1 MRAGLAGALALLL
14 LTTLGPAFAARP
26 LLDRGQWDAY
36 FALFARDVYVPWK
49 PSAVRLDTY
58 SGAPVD
64 FAAYNV
70 DPAEV
75 IVAGQNRTP
84 RAIDTAHRRPVVRWR
99 FSPPPGYRFVS
110 SDVEVPL
117 GNQEGFYVIE
127 ARRGDAV
134 QQVWLNRTHVGLVT
148 KESPDG
154 LVVWGVD
161 LRSGHAIAG
170 MTVSF
175 LVGLDLVTKHT
186 DANGLIVWRD
196 RVRPS
201 FALAEHDAGR
211 AFVSLLPQA
220 PLPASIVGLR
230 LESAVVRAGA
240 TVRFVGFA
248 RKRTAQGYRREPGE
262 ARVTFLGH
270 GATLSSTSV
279 HLDQAGAFEGEIA
292 VPAGLEAGDYAILA
306 AAAGGVGGTTVS
318 VDAAGDVALAIRPG
332 CPCDPD
338 RDVSFAVLSRRD
350 DVPVPDVAVR
360 VRVIRTPHV
369 VPPGAPEDAVRWGTT
384 VVFDRSVRTDADGHA
399 HIDIPPPTDGLD
411 STYGIRA
418 TARGASA
425 TSRIVVPNASLSLA
439 IEPDAPGIDVG
450 APAAFEVRGFNP
462 ADGTPAAGLTVSVRL
477 SHGASLQ
484 DASAVLDA
492 RGAAHVVFERANL
505 GSNLALAAATVDG
518 RRALDAAAV
527 VVEPSALSGRTVS
540 AQDAVT
546 ISTDKVRYQP
556 GDPIVVRADAA
567 GAAGQA
573 LITLDG
579 ARTYQARLVPVARG
593 EAQTALNIGDPVGAF
608 DAWAAFVR
616 DGAIATGS
624 TSVAIDGPGRERMTE
639 IALDKP
645 AYAPGDILHATIR
658 DGGLAGSATIAV
670 RVADGRESGPAL
682 FDDAPDVLRIG
693 ATSYQAPASDDPEW
707 HAYVAPARSKAS
719 DIFAAERP
727 RKVETEITAIGAAAP
742 RTMLWRVERSGGDG
756 IDVPVPSE
764 RGHFV
769 LSILKISDDGDV
781 GAASA
786 SFNVQ

>member
-1 MRAGLAGALALLL
+1 
-14 LTTLGPAFAARP
+14 
-26 LLDRGQWDAY
+26 
-36 FALFARDVYVPWK
+36 
-49 PSAVRLDTY
+49 
-58 SGAPVD
+58 
-64 FAAYNV
+64 
-70 DPAEV
+70 
-75 IVAGQNRTP
+75 
-84 RAIDTAHRRPVVRWR
+84 
-99 FSPPPGYRFVS
+99 
-110 SDVEVPL
+110 
-117 GNQEGFYVIE
+117 
-127 ARRGDAV
+127 
-134 QQVWLNRTHVGLVT
+134 
-148 KESPDG
+148 
-154 LVVWGVD
+154 
-161 LRSGHAIAG
+161 

-175 LVGLDLVTKHT
+175 LVGLNLVTKHT
-186 DANGLIVWRD
+186 DGDGLIVWRD
-196 RVRPS
+196 RPRPT

-248 RKRTAQGYRREPGE
+248 RKRTPLGYRREPGD
-262 ARVTFLGH
+262 ARVTFVGN

-350 DVPVPDVAVR
+350 EVPVPGVTVR

-369 VPPGAPEDAVRWGTT
+369 VPPGAPEDALRWGTT
-384 VVFDRSVRTDADGHA
+384 VVFDRVLRTHVDL
-399 HIDIPPPTDGLD
+399 PPPTDGLD

-425 TSRIVVPNASLSLA
+425 TSRIVVPNARLSLA
-439 IEPDAPGIDVG
+439 VEPVAAGIDVG
-450 APAAFEVRGFNP
+450 APAAVDVRGFDP
-462 ADGTPAAGLTVSVRL
+462 ADGTPAAGLPVTVRL
-477 SHGASLQ
+477 SHGASVQ
-484 DASAVLDA
+484 QTSAVLDA
-492 RGAAHVVFERANL
+492 HGAAHVVFERANL
-505 GSNLALAAATVDG
+505 GSNLALAEATVDG
-518 RRALDAAAV
+518 RRALDVAGI
-527 VVEPSALSGRTVS
+527 VVEPSALSGRIASSQDVVTV
-540 AQDAVT
+540 
-546 ISTDKVRYQP
+546 STDKTRYRP
-556 GDPIVVRADAA
+556 GDPIAVRADAA

-579 ARTYQARLVPVARG
+579 ARTYQARLVPVAHG
-593 EAQTALNIGDPVGAF
+593 EAQAGLNVGDPLGAF

-624 TSVAIDGPGRERMTE
+624 TRIAIDGPGRERMTE

-645 AYAPGDILHATIR
+645 AYAPADVLHVTIR
-658 DGGLAGSATIAV
+658 DGGLAGPATIAI
-670 RVADGRESGPAL
+670 RIADGRESGPAL

-693 ATSYQAPASDDPEW
+693 ATSFQAPASDDPEW

-727 RKVETEITAIGAAAP
+727 RKVETEITSIGVAAP
-742 RTMLWRVERSGGDG
+742 RTLLWRVERSSADG